1 MITLHATKKL
11 LAKLPVDAAGYLCAG
26 REAGKEKGTTE
37 SPLGAW
43 HGNLLVLQRRN
54 CILLVH
60 DTTRFPVFMS
70 CLTRPD
76 FANLDRLFVDAL
88 VHTLLKCGANARHL
102 DAVQE
107 HVEPLQIDTDCNRS
121 VQGTMNQMKGDFDH
135 MLWYDN
141 VNISELSASRAG
153 VWLADRPCTVK
164 GRKECIWPMKAMLSL
179 LDGLVTGKQPTA
191 KKAAAAPRS
200 NVISL
205 ASRRGVKR

>member
-11 LAKLPVDAAGYLCAG
+11 LTKLPVDAAGYLSAG
-26 REAGKEKGTTE
+26 REARAENKPTE

-70 CLTRPD
+70 CLTRAD
-76 FANLDRLFVDAL
+76 FANLDRLFVDTL
-88 VHTLLKCGANARHL
+88 VHTLLKCGANARQL

-164 GRKECIWPMKAMLSL
+164 GRKGCIWPMDAMLSL
-179 LDGLVTGKQPTA
+179 LDGLGANKKPAA
-191 KKAAAAPRS
+191 KKGAAGPRS

-205 ASRRGVKR
+205 ASRRRMNR